1 MVDSVPSLV
10 VSIDPGTEVSG
21 YVVLRP
27 GWSDDEYE
35 IVEGGVLPNA
45 ELIERI
51 PSFARDEDS
60 ALVVEQIKSYGQ
72 VVGQTTFETVLWSGR
87 FIERWLMERDEF
99 YRIPRKDAVK
109 YVTGSGN
116 GKDADVFRCL
126 KERFGEPGKKTDP
139 GFLYG
144 LTNDAR
150 AALAVALTLIEGNKV
165 YIPER

>member
-1 MVDSVPSLV
+1 MVDNIPSLV
-10 VSIDPGTEVSG
+10 VSIDPGTVVSG

-27 GWSDDEYE
+27 GFSDDEYE
-35 IVEGGVLPNA
+35 IVEGGVMPNG

-51 PSFARDEDS
+51 SFFADVEDC
-60 ALVVEQIKSYGQ
+60 AFVIEQIKSYGQ

-87 FIERWLMERDEF
+87 FIERWLVGKNEF

-126 KERFGEPGKKTDP
+126 KNRFGEPGRKTDP

-165 YIPER
+165 YTPER